1 MVAVRFESL
10 ASACALLVTSAVG
23 FLCVWLL
30 TVDQAF
36 LADDDDGT
44 HAATAAA
51 SPLMFC
57 LLSMLLC
64 LPCCFIGGSLMLCVA
79 LGVQVPDFLLA
90 RIARLRC
97 DVTPSAAKQV

>member
-36 LADDDDGT
+36 LADEDD
-44 HAATAAA
+44 AAVATAA

-57 LLSMLLC
+57 VFSMLLC